1 MIRLAVLALLL
12 FIQPAQAALK
22 GCFTRTYD
30 ADHLARHKGQDVTFM
45 AVQVGFD
52 VNTEDDENL
61 LRLKF
66 RGATTL
72 WLNGFVCVER
82 GTETRCKI
90 LDSANNNVL
99 GGSFVL
105 KPTAD
110 GILLV
115 PDADLNLASQGT
127 FEPRK
132 LDVSN
137 NPEHKTF
144 KLNRLGTQQCPVLC
158 SSVTPPAAQTSA
170 PRHSCSSEVP

>member
-1 MIRLAVLALLL
+1 MA
-12 FIQPAQAALK
+12 IQI
-22 GCFTRTYD
+22 
-30 ADHLARHKGQDVTFM
+30 
-45 AVQVGFD
+45 GFD
-52 VNTEDDENL
+52 VNSEDDENL
-61 LRLKF
+61 LRLRF

-90 LDSANNNVL
+90 LDGAKNKAL

-105 KPTAD
+105 KSKGD
-110 GILLV
+110 GVLLV
-115 PDADLNLASQGT
+115 PDADLNLASEGT

-144 KLNRLGTQQCPVLC
+144 KLNRLGTKQCPAL
-158 SSVTPPAAQTSA
+158 
-170 PRHSCSSEVP
+170 